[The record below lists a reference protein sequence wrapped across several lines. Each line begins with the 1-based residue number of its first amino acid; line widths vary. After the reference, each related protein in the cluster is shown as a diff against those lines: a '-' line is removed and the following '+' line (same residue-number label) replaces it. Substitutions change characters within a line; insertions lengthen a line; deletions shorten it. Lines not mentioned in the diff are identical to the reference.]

1 IRGRCDLPCRPFG
14 LFSPVRRDPR
24 RALLAG
30 DLDDAVVETLRGRV
44 DRVLELPRD
53 QAAGAP
59 EERLGPPVGLF
70 PQPVGGLL
78 TYRSHAVLELERAG
92 LASRVDLPLDRPLE
106 ALDLAPFELGEGDL
120 DAGVSFALGPVD
132 LLVHG
137 VLVLPQ
143 SLVQLVDRASP
154 VV

>member
-1 IRGRCDLPCRPFG
+1 
-14 LFSPVRRDPR
+14 
-24 RALLAG
+24 
-30 DLDDAVVETLRGRV
+30 
-44 DRVLELPRD
+44 VLELRRD
-53 QAAGAP
+53 QAVGAP
-59 EERLGPPVGLF
+59 EERLGRPVELF

-154 VV
+154 VVRLQLELVERTSQRIACAAFEVLAQSDGGEPLLVDGCVELV